1 MFVPW
6 RPLQNTASE
15 PTQHIMKHFLAY
27 LFVAATA
34 LPATTMAVAAP
45 NPLSVHILDLQS
57 GMPTPGVNV
66 TLEQGTGDAWREV
79 AAGVTDSQGRIPAL
93 YPADQAVVAGQY
105 RVVFKTGEL
114 YAKRGQATFFPT
126 IPVVFNMDQNA
137 GHVHIPL
144 LLSPFG
150 YSTYRG
156 N

>member
-1 MFVPW
+1 MH
-6 RPLQNTASE
+6 RLQQIVLALALASG
-15 PTQHIMKHFLAY
+15 T
-27 LFVAATA
+27 VA
-34 LPATTMAVAAP
+34 AVAAP

-57 GMPTPGVNV
+57 GMPTPGVDV
-66 TLEQGTGDAWREV
+66 TLEQRAGDAWREV

-105 RVVFKTGEL
+105 RIIFKTGEL
-114 YAKRGQATFFPT
+114 YAKRGQPTFFPT
-126 IPVVFNMDQNA
+126 IPVVFNMDKNA